1 MFTEFRMEFA
11 MWNCSIGIFRIL
23 LDLLGWFISLG
34 KGTFWKEVQ
43 IFAESIKQ
51 RERAKLNNNLDF

>member
-1 MFTEFRMEFA
+1 MEFA

-43 IFAESIKQ
+43 VFAESVKQ